1 MATFIGRH
9 GSSTMMSSA
18 SLMIDSIEMAN
29 PDIDIH
35 TVTLV
40 LNGQHG
46 EFDLVVEATDGDME
60 DRRWT
65 GIAYRTGGVSEF
77 KEVDPL

>member
-1 MATFIGRH
+1 MATFPGRH

-29 PDIDIH
+29 PAMDIH
-35 TVTLV
+35 TVTLI

-60 DRRWT
+60 DHRWE
-65 GIAYRTGGVSEF
+65 GVAYRSGGVRDF
-77 KEVDPL
+77 KEVEV